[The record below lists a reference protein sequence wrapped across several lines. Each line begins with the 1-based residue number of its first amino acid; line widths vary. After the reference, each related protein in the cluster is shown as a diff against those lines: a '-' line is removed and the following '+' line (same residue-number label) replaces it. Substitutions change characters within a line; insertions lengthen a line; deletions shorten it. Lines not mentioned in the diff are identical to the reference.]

1 MGQKKPRT
9 AQSLFHNCDS
19 VSCLRAPHQERGSRL
34 RFPVHDKACSIE
46 ALHWSQLPGERR
58 AQGSILPALGGCAS
72 QEHEM
77 VEPWKVGGGWK
88 APTLSSMRAVHLWGT
103 ALALLALD
111 VWERCS
117 GVQKEGALGA
127 WKGRE
132 WQQYAGQRKGGRG
145 GKEGARSLLEICTFP
160 LLKQNNSSSP
170 PKSLPASTQ
179 RSSSARGQHM
189 QDGGGKDG
197 GVEEVVMSNE
207 YPECIEIYIFFISE
221 KVPLRGRQP

>member
-1 MGQKKPRT
+1 MVFLVWEHLSSRKGAADSGSQPMIRRVASRHYT
-9 AQSLFHNCDS
+9 GHSL
-19 VSCLRAPHQERGSRL
+19 QE
-34 RFPVHDKACSIE
+34 
-46 ALHWSQLPGERR
+46 SQG
-58 AQGSILPALGGCAS
+58 AQGSILPALGGCAFPRARAGGRWLEGS
-72 QEHEM
+72 DTQFYEGCPSLGHCAGSVGSEC
-77 VEPWKVGGGWK
+77 VRKVQWGPRGGCAGG
-88 APTLSSMRAVHLWGT
+88 M
-103 ALALLALD
+103 
-111 VWERCS
+111 EREGMAAACWA
-117 GVQKEGALGA
+117 KEG
-127 WKGRE
+127 E
-132 WQQYAGQRKGGRG
+132 V
-145 GKEGARSLLEICTFP
+145 GKEEACSLLEICTFS